1 MEDRSSAWGSARS
14 NLEALASVL
23 YMPLFAFILLISA
36 LVLFPLVILDWILAS
51 ALHRPEEIAP
61 LWSAWA
67 LAWSVTATFI
77 ATHNA
82 FTCFDGLK
90 DPTFAKFAK
99 VLGSS
104 AAILAPFLFWVYS

>member
-1 MEDRSSAWGSARS
+1 MEDRSSAWGSART

-23 YMPLFAFILLISA
+23 YMPLFAFILPFSI
-36 LVLFPLVILDWILAS
+36 LVFFPLVFLDLMLAID
-51 ALHRPEEIAP
+51 LNRPQEMAK
-61 LWSAWA
+61 LSLAWA

-77 ATHNA
+77 APRNA
-82 FTCFDGLK
+82 FTCIDGLK

-104 AAILAPFLFWVYS
+104 AAVLIPFLFWVYS